1 MSRPE
6 HLPGVLQPPLET
18 TIPRS
23 PRVHRR
29 PWPPGLERIGMKTS
43 CGPFP
48 AITGLSEEF
57 PDSRFASD
65 LSEMI
70 SRSGASCAIAIEREA
85 SYWEVSPPGVND
97 VQEWASGRSK
107 MGGIDRLLTPSC
119 DSSTG
124 AQHGAPGLRSPTT
137 ATPRARGSIGANAP
151 VCDQAIFKCGQT
163 EGKIPVMTGR
173 CSSIVEQTNPEPGPN
188 HGKNPVIT
196 GMYGV
201 FAWRNRWDLNPNL
214 WPLFQREHPKIPMN
228 SPVLDE

>member
-151 VCDQAIFKCGQT
+151 VCDQTIFKGGQT
-163 EGKIPVMTGR
+163 KGKTPGISR
-173 CSSIVEQTNPEPGPN
+173 QCSSMLGNRIPN
-188 HGKNPVIT
+188 QV
-196 GMYGV
+196 
-201 FAWRNRWDLNPNL
+201 LNIEKTP
-214 WPLFQREHPKIPMN
+214 
-228 SPVLDE
+228 